1 MCCQAVCC
9 VDEICIDVRTVTS
22 GLEAVPFRLSVGA
35 LPQNPD
41 CESLQQLFATLRN
54 ELDLKP
60 DQPYNMIL
68 YHNHMIVIPRRTAN
82 IDGIDANAAG
92 MTGDVWCSSEAQYE
106 EWLRIG
112 PMQLLQQFGVPVER

>member
-1 MCCQAVCC
+1 M
-9 VDEICIDVRTVTS
+9 
-22 GLEAVPFRLSVGA
+22 SVGA
-35 LPQNPD
+35 LPRNPD
-41 CESLQQLFATLRN
+41 GESLQQLFAALRK

-68 YHNHMIVIPRRTAN
+68 YHHHMIVIPRRTAN

-112 PMQLLQQFGVPVER
+112 PMQLLQQFGVPVKK

>member
-1 MCCQAVCC
+1 MVF
-9 VDEICIDVRTVTS
+9 IDVRTVTS
-22 GLEAVPFRLSVGA
+22 GLETVPFRLSAGA
-35 LPQNPD
+35 LPKNANS
-41 CESLQQLFATLRN
+41 ESLQQLFVSLRK

-68 YHNHMIVIPRRTAN
+68 YHHHMIVIPRRTAN

-106 EWLRIG
+106 EWQRIG